1 MAAFANKEGMQGE
14 TSVVVI
20 ITLIKQ
26 LNLIRPRP
34 FVGATD
40 VGIVPCACCI
50 PLPDPIALP
59 CLAGRIRMRYRWR
72 WGWP

>member
-20 ITLIKQ
+20 IALIKQ

-34 FVGATD
+34 CVGATD
-40 VGIVPCACCI
+40 VDIVPCACCI
-50 PLPDPIALP
+50 PRPAPLALP
-59 CLAGRIRMRYRWR
+59 RLAHRLRMRCRLR